1 MSFTFR
7 GVVGREPCEFLVGVV
22 RVGVDLFLYDGD
34 ENVVMMFVCGCFG
47 GGLAVQD
54 LEAGCNGA
62 FAI

>member
-1 MSFTFR
+1 M
-7 GVVGREPCEFLVGVV
+7 GVV
-22 RVGVDLFLYDGD
+22 RVGVGLFLYDGD
-34 ENVVMMFVCGCFG
+34 DLNVVMMFVCGCFG